1 MSKLLGGVT
10 HPEKGTAS
18 IPQLARCI
26 FWGFFGVRKRK
37 DADHD
42 VATTSLGQLV
52 VAGLIGTVMLHLAVF
67 AIVQVIVDPQDLDK
81 REISELR
88 ELATMQ
94 APKLDPVNY

>member
-1 MSKLLGGVT
+1 MSTLLAGVT
-10 HPEKGTAS
+10 HPEQRRAS
-18 IPQLARCI
+18 IPQLARCV

-42 VATTSLGQLV
+42 IATMSLRQLV
-52 VAGLIGTVMLHLAVF
+52 VAGLIGTIMLHLAVF
-67 AIVQVIVDPQDLDK
+67 GIVQVIVDPQNLDK